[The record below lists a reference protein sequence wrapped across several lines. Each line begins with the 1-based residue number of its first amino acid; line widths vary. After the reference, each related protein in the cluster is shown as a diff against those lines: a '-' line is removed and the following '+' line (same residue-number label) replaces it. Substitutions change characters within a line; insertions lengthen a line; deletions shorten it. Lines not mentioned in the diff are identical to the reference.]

1 MKYNYKLVF
10 KDKLDTVHFAIK
22 LFQFISQRNDWL
34 RAYEAMRRKNILYV
48 YTGNYC
54 CIDNYIKSRQRDYNY
69 TITKL

>member
-10 KDKLDTVHFAIK
+10 NTPLETMRYAIR
-22 LFQFISQRNDWL
+22 LFDYISQRNDWL
-34 RAYEAMRRKNILYV
+34 KAYEAMRRKNILYV

-54 CIDNYIKSRQRDYNY
+54 CIDNYIKSRQHDYNY